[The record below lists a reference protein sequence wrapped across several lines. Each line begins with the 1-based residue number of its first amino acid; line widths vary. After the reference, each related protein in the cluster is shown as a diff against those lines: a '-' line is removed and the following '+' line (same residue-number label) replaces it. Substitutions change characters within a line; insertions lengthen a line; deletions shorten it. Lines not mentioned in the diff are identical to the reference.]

1 MTATNLLSVILV
13 LNGLIL
19 IQICE
24 SRCVPAR
31 YPPVGF
37 VIPPHM
43 CATNRRVECDA
54 TWRVCELKEKA
65 KKNWRGK
72 IKSRCEPA
80 YKGIT
85 MPAEYCA
92 QRGDD
97 SVEACEKPEFL
108 LCEWEE
114 VMQNPERI
122 QKSEGPPEPP
132 PKILKRKPD
141 EPPEP
146 PPKLPKV
153 QGQARQTYFD
163 HYYYE
168 DEVEYEADSD
178 QFEDLILDLLALRE
192 LQNEV
197 KRKASKIKRISGSL
211 FKKKS

>member
-1 MTATNLLSVILV
+1 MTATNVLSLILV
-13 LNGLIL
+13 LNGLVL
-19 IQICE
+19 MQICE
-24 SRCVPAR
+24 SRCVPRR
-31 YPPVGF
+31 YLPVGF
-37 VIPPHM
+37 VMPAHL
-43 CATNRRVECDA
+43 CATNRIIECKA
-54 TWRVCELKEKA
+54 TWRVCDLKEKA

-92 QRGDD
+92 QRGDG

-114 VMQNPERI
+114 VMQNQEKI
-122 QKSEGPPEPP
+122 QKPEGPPEPP

-153 QGQARQTYFD
+153 QGQAGETYFD
-163 HYYYE
+163 NYYYE
-168 DEVEYEADSD
+168 DEVEYKAADD
-178 QFEDLILDLLALRE
+178 PFEDLILNLLALRE
-192 LQNEV
+192 LQDEA
-197 KRKASKIKRISGSL
+197 KRKASKIERLSGSL